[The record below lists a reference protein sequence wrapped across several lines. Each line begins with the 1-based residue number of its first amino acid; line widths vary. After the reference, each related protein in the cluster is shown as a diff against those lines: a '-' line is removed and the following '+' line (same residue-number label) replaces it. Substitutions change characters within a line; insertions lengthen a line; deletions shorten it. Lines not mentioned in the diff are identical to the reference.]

1 MKKDFQ
7 NWCINPDR
15 KTLVMGIINVTP
27 DSFSDGGKY
36 VKIKNAINHAKKMVN
51 DGADIIDVGGEST
64 RPGAEEV
71 SSSEELRRVIPVV
84 ESIRLNFPDILIS
97 IDTTKSVV
105 AHKAIK
111 AGADIINDVSGLNS
125 DTQMVGVVANLKVP
139 IIIMHMKGNPKNMQ
153 INPKYKN
160 LIAEITSFFEK
171 KIKIATELGINRNLI
186 IIDPGIGFGKTINQN
201 FEIISKLKE
210 FSKLN
215 LPMMIGPS
223 RKSFIG
229 KTLNLPVE
237 SRLEGT
243 SAAITASILNGAN
256 IVRVHDVLE
265 MKRVAEIS
273 EKIKMMA

>member
-1 MKKDFQ
+1 MKKYFQ

-36 VKIKNAINHAKKMVN
+36 VKIKNAINHAKKMVD

-64 RPGAEEV
+64 RPGAKEV
-71 SSSEELRRVIPVV
+71 SISEELRRVIPVV

-105 AHKAIK
+105 ARKAIK

-125 DTQMVGVVANLKVP
+125 DIEMVGVVANLKVP

-160 LIAEITSFFEK
+160 LIGEITSFFEK

-186 IIDPGIGFGKTINQN
+186 IIDPGIGFGKTINHN

-215 LPMMIGPS
+215 LPIMIGPS

-237 SRLEGT
+237 SLIEGT
-243 SAAITASILNGAN
+243 SATITASILNGAN

-265 MKRVAEIS
+265 MKRVVEIS
-273 EKIKMMA
+273 EKIRMMA

>member
-1 MKKDFQ
+1 MKKHFQ
-7 NWCINPDR
+7 NWCNSPGR

-64 RPGAEEV
+64 RPGADEV
-71 SSSEELRRVIPVV
+71 SISEELRRVIPVV
-84 ESIRLNFPDILIS
+84 ESIRSNFPDLLIS

-105 AHKAIK
+105 AHEAVK
-111 AGADIINDVSGLNS
+111 AGADIINDVSGLDS
-125 DTQMVGVVANLKVP
+125 DIDMVGMVANLKVP
-139 IIIMHMKGNPKNMQ
+139 IIIMHMKGNPRNMQ

-160 LIAEITSFFEK
+160 LIGEITSFFEK

-186 IIDPGIGFGKTINQN
+186 IIDPGIGFGKTINHN

-210 FSKLN
+210 FSKLD
-215 LPMMIGPS
+215 LPIMIGPS

-237 SRLEGT
+237 SRIEGT

-265 MKRVAEIS
+265 MKRVAEIT
-273 EKIKMMA
+273 EKIRMMA

>member
-1 MKKDFQ
+1 MKKHFQ
-7 NWCINPDR
+7 NWCNSPGR

-64 RPGAEEV
+64 RPGADEV
-71 SSSEELRRVIPVV
+71 SISEELRRVIPVV
-84 ESIRLNFPDILIS
+84 ESIRSNFPDLLIS

-105 AHKAIK
+105 AHEAVK
-111 AGADIINDVSGLNS
+111 AGADIINDVSGLDS
-125 DTQMVGVVANLKVP
+125 DIDMVGMVANLKVP
-139 IIIMHMKGNPKNMQ
+139 IIIMHMKGNPRNMQ

-160 LIAEITSFFEK
+160 LIGEITSFFEK

-186 IIDPGIGFGKTINQN
+186 IIDPGIGFGKTINHN

-210 FSKLN
+210 FSKLD
-215 LPMMIGPS
+215 LPIMIGPS

-237 SRLEGT
+237 SRIEGT
-243 SAAITASILNGAN
+243 SATITASILNGAN

-265 MKRVAEIS
+265 MKRVAEIT
-273 EKIKMMA
+273 EKIRMMA

>member
-1 MKKDFQ
+1 
-7 NWCINPDR
+7 
-15 KTLVMGIINVTP
+15 MGIINVTP

-36 VKIKNAINHAKKMVN
+36 VKIKNAINHAKKMVD

-64 RPGAEEV
+64 RPGAKEV

-105 AHKAIK
+105 ARKAIK

-125 DTQMVGVVANLKVP
+125 DIEMVGVVANLKVP

-160 LIAEITSFFEK
+160 LIGEITSFFEK

-186 IIDPGIGFGKTINQN
+186 IIDPGIGFGKTINHN

-215 LPMMIGPS
+215 LPIMIGPS

-237 SRLEGT
+237 SLIEGT
-243 SAAITASILNGAN
+243 SATITASILNGAN

-265 MKRVAEIS
+265 MKRVVEIS
-273 EKIKMMA
+273 EKIRMMA

>member
-36 VKIKNAINHAKKMVN
+36 VKIKNAINHAKKMVD

-105 AHKAIK
+105 AQKAIK

-125 DTQMVGVVANLKVP
+125 DTKMVEVVANLKVP

-153 INPKYKN
+153 TNPKYKN
-160 LIAEITSFFEK
+160 LIGEITSFFEE
-171 KIKIATELGINRNLI
+171 KIKIATELGISRNLI
-186 IIDPGIGFGKTINQN
+186 LIDPGIGFGKKIIHN

-215 LPMMIGPS
+215 LPIMIGPS

-237 SRLEGT
+237 SRIEGT
-243 SAAITASILNGAN
+243 SATITASILNGAN